1 MLCQLAV
8 SATPVRVAP
17 NRAYRRGDAGKRAV
31 TRPVTRVGSLG
42 FDLGGTDGDKLRPE
56 AEAQGLVEDAA
67 SVLFATECLRGPVA
81 QAYLGLLTQI
91 ALKASPTRLFTA
103 YGAFFRAQ
111 STTGAASFSDHV
123 IDEIITGANNPLAEL
138 CALGGRPPTA
148 IELNAAKAD
157 LDLLQNLCVS
167 ETTVLRWC
175 EKLAA
180 NATPRRKQPASWIL
194 AAETLGGGGERS
206 KESDDNSSTDDE
218 WKPAT
223 LAQPIA
229 APARPSART
238 LLREQVANAWAWS
251 DSLPALMTH
260 WTNVGTGEVG
270 ARSVLRWTGLK
281 TGFKGA
287 GVGEELGSDAY
298 LGRYGEDDDDYVV
311 QSIVGAG
318 TAWTAVEADFKS
330 RPSTEKAR
338 AAILA
343 ELTKEKPAHVL
354 LHGPPGVGK
363 RFAMRSAIGETF
375 GAGVRCVQ
383 MHRGDL
389 RSLAEILC
397 EIAKHPRVKFV
408 LFLEM
413 PLCLTPYAEFHNEL
427 VGAMDG
433 GGGGSWP
440 SHAVLCATAVKP
452 TGLKP
457 GGEDDG
463 ADGTSLSGRFGVIV
477 AMETE

>member
-1 MLCQLAV
+1 
-8 SATPVRVAP
+8 
-17 NRAYRRGDAGKRAV
+17 
-31 TRPVTRVGSLG
+31 
-42 FDLGGTDGDKLRPE
+42 
-56 AEAQGLVEDAA
+56 
-67 SVLFATECLRGPVA
+67 
-81 QAYLGLLTQI
+81 
-91 ALKASPTRLFTA
+91 
-103 YGAFFRAQ
+103 
-111 STTGAASFSDHV
+111 
-123 IDEIITGANNPLAEL
+123 
-138 CALGGRPPTA
+138 
-148 IELNAAKAD
+148 
-157 LDLLQNLCVS
+157 
-167 ETTVLRWC
+167 
-175 EKLAA
+175 
-180 NATPRRKQPASWIL
+180 
-194 AAETLGGGGERS
+194 
-206 KESDDNSSTDDE
+206 
-218 WKPAT
+218 
-223 LAQPIA
+223 
-229 APARPSART
+229 
-238 LLREQVANAWAWS
+238 
-251 DSLPALMTH
+251 MTH

-287 GVGEELGSDAY
+287 WVGEELGSDAY

-318 TAWTAVEADFKS
+318 TAWMAVEADFKS

-433 GGGGSWP
+433 GGGVAGL
-440 SHAVLCATAVKP
+440 ATRCCAP
-452 TGLKP
+452 L
-457 GGEDDG
+457 
-463 ADGTSLSGRFGVIV
+463 L
-477 AMETE
+477 